1 MKIQMDHEHQKLQKE
16 IKVAHNDITKS
27 HVMGSR
33 MAQKIGTTR
42 DEIRRNKGKSKMT
55 MRVIRQSKSAVPSGR
70 RRIPSAQERAPR
82 EMTGTNYSR
91 RSGISQPDPGN
102 PIKWKLGRVTTFNIS
117 GTGFKNQP
125 INVTT
130 DLSVTS
136 QSFSRPRTAK
146 SSWAPKDPL
155 SRIASLTDIYNDKL
169 EEVVMFD

>member
-16 IKVAHNDITKS
+16 IKVHHNDITKS
-27 HVMGSR
+27 HVLGSR

-55 MRVIRQSKSAVPSGR
+55 MRVIRQSKSAVPGSR
-70 RRIPSAQERAPR
+70 RRPPVQERAPR

-91 RSGISQPDPGN
+91 RSGVSQPEPPH
-102 PIKWKLGRVTTFNIS
+102 PIKQKLGRVTQFNIS

-125 INVTT
+125 INITT
-130 DLSVTS
+130 DMSVTS

-155 SRIASLTDIYNDKL
+155 SRIQSLTDIYNDNL
-169 EEVVMFD
+169 DEVVMFD